1 MLIIPAID
9 IRNGKC
15 VRLTQGD
22 FDSEKIYCID
32 PVTIAKQWE
41 EQGAAMIHVVDLD
54 GAKNGTLINL
64 EVIKSIVQSVN
75 IPIQVGG
82 GIRNK
87 ETVKALLS
95 IGVSR
100 VVLGTVA
107 LEDREEL
114 KDILKDFAL
123 QVAVALDTKNGKLM
137 KQGWI
142 KNTDKST
149 VITALEL
156 ERLGVQKFIYTDVV
170 KDGTLTEPNYKEIA
184 NLIKNIIVPVII
196 SGGISTIASIKQL
209 KSLEIEGVIL
219 GKALYENKLTLKE
232 AINVG

>member
-22 FDSEKIYCID
+22 FDNEKIYSID

-107 LEDREEL
+107 LEDREKL

-142 KNTDKST
+142 KNSDKST

-156 ERLGVQKFIYTDVV
+156 ECLGVQKFIYTDVV

-184 NLIKNIIVPVII
+184 NLTKNIVVPVII

-209 KSLEIEGVIL
+209 KSLGIEGVIL
-219 GKALYENKLTLKE
+219 GKALYENKFTLKE
-232 AINVG
+232 AINVS